1 MICGMP
7 LGWVGEVLREIQQI
21 VYFVNINVLE
31 MAPPIFFMFI
41 GTKSKLPY
49 TYAQF

>member
-21 VYFVNINVLE
+21 VYFVNINALE
-31 MAPPIFFMFI
+31 MALPPLPFF
-41 GTKSKLPY
+41 
-49 TYAQF
+49 YAHWNQI